1 MLVTIAA
8 YEIYALRIASQR
20 DALAIVID
28 LAFLVTL
35 RRYRLHKLRETILI
49 NAIEVIL

>member
-20 DALAIVID
+20 DAPAVVID
-28 LAFLVTL
+28 PAFLVTL
-35 RRYRLHKLRETILI
+35 RRYRLHKPRETILI

>member
-20 DALAIVID
+20 DAPAVVID
-28 LAFLVTL
+28 PAFLLTL
-35 RRYRLHKLRETILI
+35 RSHRLHIPRQTILI
-49 NAIEVIL
+49 DAI

>member
-20 DALAIVID
+20 DALAVVID

-35 RRYRLHKLRETILI
+35 RRYRLHKPRETIPI

>member
-20 DALAIVID
+20 DAPAVVID
-28 LAFLVTL
+28 PAFLVTL
-35 RRYRLHKLRETILI
+35 RRYRLHKSRETIPI

>member
-8 YEIYALRIASQR
+8 YEIYALRITSQR
-20 DALAIVID
+20 DALAVVID
-28 LAFLVTL
+28 PAFLVTL
-35 RRYRLHKLRETILI
+35 RRYRLHKPRETIPI

>member
-1 MLVTIAA
+1 MLITIAV

-20 DALAIVID
+20 DAPAVVID
-28 LAFLVTL
+28 PAFLVTL
-35 RRYRLHKLRETILI
+35 RRYRLHKLKETILI